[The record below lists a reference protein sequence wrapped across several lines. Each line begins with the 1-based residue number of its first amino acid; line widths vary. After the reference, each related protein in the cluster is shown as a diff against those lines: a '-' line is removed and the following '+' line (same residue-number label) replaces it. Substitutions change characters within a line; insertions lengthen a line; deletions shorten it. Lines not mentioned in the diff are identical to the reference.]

1 MSIEERLKLLAG
13 KVESELSN
21 VLPALPDE
29 SDDLVR
35 AMRYAV
41 LGGGKRLR
49 PILLILTGNL
59 LGITDEYLVKPAA
72 ALELVHCYSLIHDDL
87 PCMDDDDFRRGSPTV
102 HREFGEAT
110 AVLAGDSLLTLAF
123 EVLADSKVN
132 LDHQIRLSLVT
143 ELARAS
149 GTAGMVGGQML
160 DLLASDLTPTR
171 ESLERMQQLKTGALF
186 RFAVLAG
193 CTIGKASQEGTE
205 ILVGFAE
212 KFGLAYQ
219 IADDIADERGETAER
234 GGDSATGL
242 TLEASNFVTIF
253 GVEKAK
259 RRVDDLRRQ
268 CKKLLLQ
275 FEDRGQAL
283 SQFVD
288 YIFA

>member
-1 MSIEERLKLLAG
+1 MSIEERLNLLAG

-21 VLPALPDE
+21 ILPALPNE
-29 SDDLVR
+29 NDDLVR

-59 LGITDEYLVKPAA
+59 LGISDEYLVKPAA

-87 PCMDDDDFRRGSPTV
+87 PCMDDDDFRRGAPTV
-102 HREFGEAT
+102 HRKFGEAT

-123 EVLADSKVN
+123 EVIADSKAN
-132 LDHQIRLSLVT
+132 ADHQIRLNLVT

-160 DLLASDLTPTR
+160 DLLASDLTPNR

-193 CTIGKASQEGTE
+193 CMIGKASQEETE
-205 ILVGFAE
+205 ISIEFAE

-219 IADDIADERGETAER
+219 IADDIADEHGEKAETDW
-234 GGDSATGL
+234 GSAAGL

-253 GVEKAK
+253 GVDQAK
-259 RRVDDLRRQ
+259 RRVDDLTRQ
-268 CKKLLLQ
+268 CKERLLQ
-275 FEDRGQAL
+275 FGDRGQAL
-283 SQFVD
+283 CQFVD
-288 YIFA
+288 YIFV